1 MKKLLQDICREP
13 KYFIDKL
20 TKRSKI
26 SAADHSYF
34 TRNGKAIK
42 DKKVY
47 NKVVTDVL
55 NAIKKSSKW

>member
-42 DKKVY
+42 ALYKIIQALGNTYSGK
-47 NKVVTDVL
+47 
-55 NAIKKSSKW
+55 

>member
-20 TKRSKI
+20 TKRSRI

-34 TRNGKAIK
+34 THNGKAIK
-42 DKKVY
+42 ALYKIIQALGNTYSGK
-47 NKVVTDVL
+47 
-55 NAIKKSSKW
+55 